1 MNIRQITAAFLLFAL
16 LLSAAA
22 CGGDSG
28 TPADVPEETS
38 PAAEETTAAETTA
51 EGPDLP
57 DKTYGGET
65 VHFLTAHNSGY
76 DWYTSKEIFAEAET
90 GELFNDAVYRRNL
103 VIEDRFDIKITQNC
117 VDFPEN
123 AAKKSLTAGD
133 TEYDVVM
140 PYMSNSISLLQ
151 SGLFYDL
158 RTVPYLDLDK
168 PWWDQRANDNL
179 AYRGK
184 LFMTTGDISI
194 LDNECTM
201 VMFFNKQLVS
211 DFGLESPYDLVR
223 SGTWTMDKLTEMCS
237 SVTSDVNGDG
247 KLNMEDRFGLSVAGN
262 APISFYFAAGER
274 ILSSDGEGGL
284 TITMNSPRASE
295 VIEKVMSTCLDTLA
309 YNNIN
314 GSDGGFDT
322 ACNMFLDSR
331 LMFVTFALVDING
344 LRDAEFEFGI
354 LPYPKY
360 NEAQEEY
367 NSLISTICVPTVS
380 LPYNCQNPELVGVT
394 LSAMA
399 YGSVDTL
406 TVAYY
411 DNALKTRYVRDD
423 ESGEMLDII
432 FSTRVYDFGVI
443 CDIGGLS
450 SLVGSL
456 YGKKSSD
463 FASAYAKSESK
474 AQAALEKLT
483 ASLDAVS

>member
-1 MNIRQITAAFLLFAL
+1 MNIRRITAAL
-16 LLSAAA
+16 LLSAVLLSALSCA
-22 CGGDSG
+22 DSG
-28 TPADVPEETS
+28 APADTPQETLS
-38 PAAEETTAAETTA
+38 PDNETTIAETTT

-57 DKTYGGET
+57 DKTYDGET
-65 VHFLTAHNSGY
+65 VHFLTALNQGY
-76 DWYTSKEIFAEAET
+76 DWYTSKEIFAEGET

-117 VDFPEN
+117 VPGPEN
-123 AAKKSLTAGD
+123 VAKKSLSAGD

-158 RTVPYLDLDK
+158 KTVPYLDLDK

-179 AYRGK
+179 SYRGR

-201 VMFFNKQLVS
+201 VMFFNKQLVT

-223 SGTWTMDKLTEMCS
+223 SGAWTMDALTAMSS
-237 SVTSDVNGDG
+237 SVTADINGDG
-247 KLNMEDRFGLSVAGN
+247 KLNKEDRFGLSVAGN
-262 APISFYFAAGER
+262 APISLYFAAGER
-274 ILSSDGEGGL
+274 IINSDGDGGL
-284 TITMNSPRASE
+284 MITMNSPRASD
-295 VIEKVMSTCLDTLA
+295 VIEKIMNTCLDTLA
-309 YNNIN
+309 FNKIN

-322 ACNMFLDSR
+322 PCAMFLDGR

-380 LPYNCQNPELVGVT
+380 LPYNCRNPELVGVT

-399 YGSVDTL
+399 HGSLDTL

-432 FSTRVYDFGVI
+432 FSTRVYDLGFI

-450 SLVGSL
+450 SLVGNL
-456 YGKKSSD
+456 YNKKSTD
-463 FASAYAKSESK
+463 FASAYAKVESK
-474 AQAALEKLT
+474 AQAALDKLT
-483 ASLDAVS
+483 ESLDAIS